1 MKNIIAVLM
10 FAVAVLVTGCSTTK
24 SVVKT
29 NAKPNCALSTDVQF
43 EGSY

>member
-1 MKNIIAVLM
+1 MKYIIAVLM
-10 FAVAVLVTGCSTTK
+10 FAAAVLVTGCSTTK

-29 NAKPNCALSTDVQF
+29 NTKSNCVLSTDVQF